1 MQRQRRA
8 EWRQKY
14 GGSKNGM
21 TLARSERPAAEPAFQ
36 TESVSNMSTSAAQQT
51 AQSAPA
57 YQNAFR
63 AELRGDGRM
72 AGAGARDTFSAM
84 VRESSASAAA
94 SSAQDSDTDGGGF
107 IGFIKTVIDIINP
120 LQHIPVISTM
130 YRHITGDEISPVAR
144 IAGGALFG
152 GPIGLA
158 AGIAN
163 AAVEDS
169 TGKDIG
175 ETMLAMVT
183 GGDKKAPAAPETQ
196 SATMLAAADII
207 WNDASAAAKNT
218 QIAAADTAQTPGKS
232 GRDIE
237 KQIRESRAAQ
247 VAALDSKN
255 FPSSDT
261 PTTLR
266 TQTGGNIGP
275 DGGSLPSV
283 SPAIQAKTGML
294 APTQTAD
301 RTHTGQTTGA
311 GRFTAPDVGDRNPAT
326 HQAKATPV
334 LQSQNAPV
342 GAARKASPPEQIAF
356 AQNVSG
362 QIASSSFM
370 PSALEAQGESGGL
383 VSPASNRAMV
393 PQQMMAALDKYA
405 ALKKSQNAAAAS
417 GQLVPSLH

>member
-1 MQRQRRA
+1 MA
-8 EWRQKY
+8 
-14 GGSKNGM
+14 
-21 TLARSERPAAEPAFQ
+21 TPQ
-36 TESVSNMSTSAAQQT
+36 TSTT
-51 AQSAPA
+51 AQTQGV

-63 AELRGDGRM
+63 AELRGDGRT
-72 AGAGARDTFSAM
+72 AGAAAKINTVGAAAKANMSGAAGKSESFSQM
-84 VRESSASAAA
+84 VRQSSAASDVA
-94 SSAQDSDTDGGGF
+94 SSGDNDGGGF

-144 IAGGALFG
+144 IAGGALYG

-158 AGIAN
+158 AGVAN
-163 AAVEDS
+163 AAVEDA

-183 GGDKKAPAAPETQ
+183 GDDKTSPQKPAKEAP
-196 SATMLAAADII
+196 ATMLAAADII
-207 WNDASAAAKNT
+207 WNDAPAQNAAAATQLAQANT
-218 QIAAADTAQTPGKS
+218 VPAAAARKS
-232 GRDIE
+232 GGEIE

-247 VAALDSKN
+247 LAALDSKG
-255 FPSSDT
+255 FPPSVT

-283 SPAIQAKTGML
+283 SPAIQAKRGML

-301 RTHTGQTTGA
+301 RTHTGQTSGA
-311 GRFTAPDVGDRNPAT
+311 GRSTAPDVGDRNPAT

-334 LQSQNAPV
+334 LQSQNAPAE
-342 GAARKASPPEQIAF
+342 AARRASSPE
-356 AQNVSG
+356 

-370 PSALEAQGESGGL
+370 PAALEAQGDSAGL
-383 VSPASNRAMV
+383 VAPMAGRAAV

-405 ALKKSQNAAAAS
+405 ALKKAQNAAAAT

>member
-1 MQRQRRA
+1 MA
-8 EWRQKY
+8 
-14 GGSKNGM
+14 
-21 TLARSERPAAEPAFQ
+21 TPQ
-36 TESVSNMSTSAAQQT
+36 TSTT
-51 AQSAPA
+51 AQTQGV

-63 AELRGDGRM
+63 AELRGDGRT
-72 AGAGARDTFSAM
+72 AGAAAKINTAGAAAKTNTAGAAGKSESFSQM
-84 VRESSASAAA
+84 VRQSSAASDAA
-94 SSAQDSDTDGGGF
+94 SGADNDGGGF

-130 YRHITGDEISPVAR
+130 YRHMTGDEISPVAR
-144 IAGGALFG
+144 IAGGALYG

-158 AGIAN
+158 AGVAN
-163 AAVEDS
+163 AAVEDA

-183 GGDKKAPAAPETQ
+183 GDDKAAPHKPAKEAP
-196 SATMLAAADII
+196 ATMLAAADII
-207 WNDASAAAKNT
+207 WNDAPAQNVAAATQLAHANT
-218 QIAAADTAQTPGKS
+218 APASATHKS
-232 GRDIE
+232 GGEIE

-247 VAALDSKN
+247 LAALDSKG
-255 FPSSDT
+255 FPPSVT

-283 SPAIQAKTGML
+283 SPAIQAKRGML

-301 RTHTGQTTGA
+301 RTHTGQTSGA
-311 GRFTAPDVGDRNPAT
+311 GRSTAPDVGDRNPAT

-334 LQSQNAPV
+334 LQSQNAPAE
-342 GAARKASPPEQIAF
+342 AARRASSPE
-356 AQNVSG
+356 

-370 PSALEAQGESGGL
+370 PAALEAQGDSAGL
-383 VSPASNRAMV
+383 VAPMAGRAAV

-405 ALKKSQNAAAAS
+405 ALKKAQNAAAAT